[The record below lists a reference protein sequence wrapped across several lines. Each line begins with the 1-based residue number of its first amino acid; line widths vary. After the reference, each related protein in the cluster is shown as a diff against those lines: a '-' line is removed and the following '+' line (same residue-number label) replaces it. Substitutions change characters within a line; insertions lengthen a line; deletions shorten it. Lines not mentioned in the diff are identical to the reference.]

1 MQAAANLLQQ
11 AFNDNITVNIG
22 VGYGEQN
29 GVPLANQ
36 NSAVGQAPETLISYS
51 QLRSDLISVA
61 TSPDDFTSTGAMPNT
76 SSLGGQSQ
84 FDISRTQGK
93 LFGSVAANDT
103 TIDGNVYI
111 GTGLMG
117 QVLLTVALNE
127 LTAVM
132 GREAGTPSNPSSME
146 IFRYSAPGVNVFGIT
161 TPQPPSYFSIDGGVT
176 TLADFGQNA
185 NPGDFLAPPAST
197 RTPNDPFDEQVNN
210 LGFLT
215 GLDQQVMD
223 VLGFHRTSLA
233 AIDQPPL
240 LSGVPSALT
249 YVGGRALTLA
259 PSLTVSDVD
268 GTTLASARVAFVQ
281 GWSPNQGDGIFVD
294 TSGTNITAGYNPAT
308 GVLFLSGTDTI
319 AHYNH
324 VLDGLL
330 FFLSGNN
337 PTSSGA
343 NPTLAIGWQ
352 VSDGTATS
360 NFSVTNVTI
369 APALVG
375 TAGNDSYTA
384 PAGDERIDGRGGI
397 DTITFNFKLTDA
409 HIGFAGGQV
418 IVDGPNGA
426 SHTV

>member
-233 AIDQPPL
+233 AIDHPPL
-240 LSGVPSALT
+240 LSGVPTAVT
-249 YVGGRALTLA
+249 YVGGLPLKLA
-259 PSLTVSDVD
+259 PAATASDVD
-268 GTTLASARVAFVQ
+268 NTTLAAAHVFFGTGYIPGV
-281 GWSPNQGDGIFVD
+281 DHLFVD
-294 TSGTNITAGYNPAT
+294 TSGTSITAGFSTST
-308 GVLFLSGTDTI
+308 GLLTLSGNDTI
-319 AHYNH
+319 AHYNQL
-324 VLDGLL
+324 LDNVVL
-330 FFLSGNN
+330 FFNGND
-337 PTSSGA
+337 PTSSGQK
-343 NPTLAIGWQ
+343 TSLTIGWQ
-352 VSDGTATS
+352 LSDGTAAS
-360 NFSVTNVTI
+360 NAAFTTVTI
-369 APALVG
+369 A
-375 TAGNDSYTA
+375 
-384 PAGDERIDGRGGI
+384 
-397 DTITFNFKLTDA
+397 
-409 HIGFAGGQV
+409 
-418 IVDGPNGA
+418 
-426 SHTV
+426 